1 MKYRILK
8 VFIKEILNS
17 EFRIYLRN
25 LIDFF
30 SGKQID
36 HRRKLVLKRK
46 NNNFYIRDGI
56 FRLYLTSE
64 NRFKYYPRGIAYR
77 ISELAKNYGL
87 GNQIKIEKD
96 DIIINIGANIGE
108 LVIWSCLQGAF
119 VIAVEGDYKSF
130 ECLSRNCVGL
140 NAELHNNVLW
150 KENEKINFS
159 IDSANASS
167 TILETGE
174 VAYYANNKL
183 VNAIKLDD
191 LILKSHKYNNQKV
204 KLLIGDVEGAEPEII
219 LGAIR
224 TIKNIEY
231 ISLDCGKERKG
242 KVTSQS
248 EVEKILNRNNFQTI
262 FKQKNER
269 YNLICR
275 NKKFI

>member
-1 MKYRILK
+1 MKI
-8 VFIKEILNS
+8 
-17 EFRIYLRN
+17 
-25 LIDFF
+25 
-30 SGKQID
+30 
-36 HRRKLVLKRK
+36 K
-46 NNNFYIRDGI
+46 NNKFYIRDGI

-77 ISELAKNYGL
+77 ISELANNYGL
-87 GNQIKIEKD
+87 GNQIKIEKE

-119 VIAVEGDYKSF
+119 VIAIEGDNKSF

-140 NAELHNNVLW
+140 NAELHNKVLW

-159 IDSANASS
+159 IDSSNASS
-167 TILETGE
+167 TIEETGE
-174 VAYYANNKL
+174 VADFAINEL

-191 LILKSHKYNNQKV
+191 LILKSQKYNNQKI

-242 KVTSQS
+242 KVTSQT

-269 YNLICR
+269 FILICR